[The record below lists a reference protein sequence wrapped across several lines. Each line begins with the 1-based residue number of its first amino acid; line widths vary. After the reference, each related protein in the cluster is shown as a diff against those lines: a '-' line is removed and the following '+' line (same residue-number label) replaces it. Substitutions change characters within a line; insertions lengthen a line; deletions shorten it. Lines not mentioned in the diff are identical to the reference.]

1 METEGDSPA
10 VPKEANDA
18 TVDDSNISLWSE
30 NSSGNES
37 DSDQEV

>member
-10 VPKEANDA
+10 VPKVASDA
-18 TVDDSNISLWSE
+18 TVDDFNMSLWSE
-30 NSSGNES
+30 NSSGDES